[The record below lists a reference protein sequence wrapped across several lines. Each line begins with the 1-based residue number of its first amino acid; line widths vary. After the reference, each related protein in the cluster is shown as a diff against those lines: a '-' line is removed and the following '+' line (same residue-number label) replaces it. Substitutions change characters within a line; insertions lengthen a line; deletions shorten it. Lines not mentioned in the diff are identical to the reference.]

1 VEHAKKIVTAP
12 NEKNAHVA
20 RWWHHINFFSDQ
32 EKAAWPAD
40 GSQSKSE
47 SKTETH
53 TESKTEAHTEE
64 PKKVEKKD
72 EDDIDL
78 FGSDDEDDKEHEEM
92 IQRKAN
98 ELAEKKKQMGIVKP
112 IAKSAVVI
120 DVKPWDDETDLKVME
135 EEVRKIVLEG
145 LEWKAS
151 KLVPI
156 GYGIKK
162 LQISCHVIDDLVSVD
177 DIQEKI
183 EALSDYVQSTDVQA
197 FSKL

>member
-1 VEHAKKIVTAP
+1 MRPPKLKNQKKKE
-12 NEKNAHVA
+12 EK
-20 RWWHHINFFSDQ
+20 
-32 EKAAWPAD
+32 KA
-40 GSQSKSE
+40 
-47 SKTETH
+47 
-53 TESKTEAHTEE
+53 E
-64 PKKVEKKD
+64 PKKEEKKS

-78 FGSDDEDDKEHEEM
+78 FGSDEEDDKEHEEM

-197 FSKL
+197 FFKIVNKKTF